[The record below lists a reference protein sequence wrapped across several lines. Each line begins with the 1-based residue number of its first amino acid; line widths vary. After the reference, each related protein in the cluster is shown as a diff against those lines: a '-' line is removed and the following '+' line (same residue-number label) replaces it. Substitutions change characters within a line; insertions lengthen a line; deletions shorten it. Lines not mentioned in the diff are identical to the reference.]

1 MTTVDYKKN
10 VPVLGSYEVVVAGAG
25 PAGICA
31 AVAAARSGA
40 RVALVERY
48 GVLGVPENDMIG
60 EVGVAHDMEQAKRVL
75 AEFVSCENLDVFLQ
89 TPVVDALMAGAS
101 LEGLLVATKE
111 GLRAME
117 GKIVI
122 DATGDGDVAW
132 FAGAPVEKGRADGL
146 MQPVT
151 LEFTLDGVDESRAV
165 ACIGDVDDVELNGE
179 RFLDYCARCARQGLL
194 PEQLAAVRLH
204 RTTHPGQRQVNT
216 TQRNGIDA
224 TCVRALYSSITR
236 RVSRTPSV
244 APLAMHL
251 HFSYPGRF
259 SRKKCT
265 SMSIWRR
272 SSSSEE

>member
-1 MTTVDYKKN
+1 MV
-10 VPVLGSYEVVVAGAG
+10 GSGTMRDELM
-25 PAGICA
+25 
-31 AVAAARSGA
+31 
-40 RVALVERY
+40 AL
-48 GVLGVPENDMIG
+48 LGVPENDMIG

-132 FAGAPVEKGRADGL
+132 FAGAPVDKGRADGL

-194 PEQLAAVRLH
+194 PEQLAEKYEAMSRYEQSAKSTYWCISFGRICPGMKNAGALPAALRWACGKHAV
-204 RTTHPGQRQVNT
+204 
-216 TQRNGIDA
+216 
-224 TCVRALYSSITR
+224 
-236 RVSRTPSV
+236 
-244 APLAMHL
+244 
-251 HFSYPGRF
+251 
-259 SRKKCT
+259 
-265 SMSIWRR
+265 
-272 SSSSEE
+272 